1 MHKAQIAILYK
12 LRHSQSASFS
22 ELMHETDLESD
33 VFKFHIQKLIKLN
46 YIYKLTSG
54 EYELT
59 PYGKEFA
66 NNLNEE
72 KQTTQKQPKLS
83 MLLIVPRPDH
93 LDVPEYLVQ
102 KRMRHPYY
110 GFWGCI
116 SGPVQWGE
124 DVEET
129 ATRELEKQ
137 TGLHASFEV
146 KSFYR
151 TRDYNKETG
160 SLLEDKL
167 FMVLKAYGVEG
178 LLNESLWPHGTNK
191 WMTQDKLREQ
201 QHYFVTSDQAINI
214 VNQDKAY
221 SSQRIEYIVTNY

>member
-1 MHKAQIAILYK
+1 MHRAQIAVLYK

-33 VFKFHIQKLIKLN
+33 VFKFHIQKLVKLA
-46 YIYKLTSG
+46 YIHKLTNG

-66 NNLNEE
+66 NNLDEE
-72 KQTTQKQPKLS
+72 KQTAQKQPKLS

-93 LDVPEYLVQ
+93 LDVPEYLMQ

-116 SGPVQWGE
+116 SGPVQWGG

-129 ATRELEKQ
+129 AARELEKQ
-137 TGLHASFEV
+137 TGLRASFEV
-146 KSFYR
+146 RSFYR
-151 TRDYNKETG
+151 MRDYNEETD

-167 FMVLKAYGVEG
+167 FMVLRAYNVKG
-178 LLNESLWPHGTNK
+178 LLNESLWPHGINR
-191 WMTQDKLREQ
+191 WMTQDKLKEQ
-201 QHYFVTSDQAINI
+201 RHYFTASDQAINMI
-214 VNQDKAY
+214 NQDKTY
-221 SSQRIEYIVTNY
+221 NSQRKEYKVTNY